1 VSLSEYFLTDRAD
14 SDPYFAGQHP
24 LQCPAC
30 GRTGTV
36 RTAHYRRVAV
46 GHTCPGPWVFEG
58 KIPARFPSY
67 RLVFHSKEAIAL
79 MTALHPD
86 RRGDEQD

>member
-1 VSLSEYFLTDRAD
+1 VSLLEFRAR
-14 SDPYFAGQHP
+14 PYPRFAGEYP
-24 LQCPAC
+24 LRCPAC

-36 RTAHYRRVAV
+36 RTVQDTRVAV

-58 KIPARFPSY
+58 KIPAPYSSY
-67 RLVFHSKEAIAL
+67 RLVFRSPEAMAL

-86 RRGDEQD
+86 RRGDEQS